1 MSKWSSEIVM
11 QSHISSV
18 EFTSLVEIQD
28 KKKILES
35 KISLTTEDVTT
46 TKVLNDF
53 FMKIQNII
61 IPEKEKYDLMKD
73 SYNKQNERSIDDAM
87 DNIIKEIT
95 KLKEESIKK
104 EKLIKDQ
111 KKTENIIIKPLLNK
125 MDNSQKNILEN
136 IEKMD
141 NSQKNILE
149 KIEKMDNSQNNIL
162 KKMEDNYNCLLRV
175 LKEEN
180 KILKDKLEKFNKAMN
195 NNNNIGNV
203 FHKNKKTN
211 AYSLPKI
218 TTLSNQNRKS
228 GSQKVF
234 SVSHFNV
241 INNTLNDK
249 HEKIKKYNIKKI
261 YRPKLLLNNIKPFH

>member
-11 QSHISSV
+11 QSRISSV
-18 EFTSLVEIQD
+18 EFTSSVEIQD

-35 KISLTTEDVTT
+35 KISYTTEDVTT

-61 IPEKEKYDLMKD
+61 IPEKEKYDLLKD
-73 SYNKQNERSIDDAM
+73 SYNKQNEPLIDDAM

-136 IEKMD
+136 
-141 NSQKNILE
+141 
-149 KIEKMDNSQNNIL
+149 IEKMDNSQNNIL

-218 TTLSNQNRKS
+218 ITLSNQNRKS
-228 GSQKVF
+228 GIQKVF